1 MKRSLAGRL
10 VLLTLVIGFIAP
22 LVHAQQP
29 MKMAVVN
36 SQNVLERS
44 VEGKKVI
51 AQLQQRD
58 KANQAALAKM
68 DDDIRAL
75 ETKLN
80 TQRLTLTDEAL
91 FNLNSDLDKK
101 RKDRQ
106 RFAEDS
112 LKDIQELQAKL
123 FLKVQNELI
132 AIIEQ
137 IGKEKAYELI
147 FDLAKSGAVYFNPAI
162 DITDEVIKRYDGS
175 KAAAPTK

>member
-1 MKRSLAGRL
+1 MKRALATRI
-10 VLLTLVIGFIAP
+10 LLPALIIGTLVP
-22 LVHAQQP
+22 LTYAQQP
-29 MKMAVVN
+29 TKIAAVN
-36 SQNVLERS
+36 SQAVLERS

-51 AQLQQRD
+51 AQLQQKD
-58 KANQAALAKM
+58 KSNQAALTKM
-68 DDDIRAL
+68 DDDIRQL

-91 FNLNSDLDKK
+91 IQLNSDLEKK

-112 LKDIQELQAKL
+112 LRDIQELQGRL

-137 IGKEKAYELI
+137 IGKEKGYELI

-162 DITDEVIKRYDGS
+162 DITEDVVKRYD
-175 KAAAPTK
+175 AAKPAPTK

>member
-1 MKRSLAGRL
+1 MKRVLAGRL
-10 VLLTLVIGFIAP
+10 ALLALGIAVFVP
-22 LVHAQQP
+22 LTYAQQP

-36 SQNVLERS
+36 SQMVLERS
-44 VEGKKVI
+44 VEGKRVI

-58 KANQAALAKM
+58 KANQATLTKM
-68 DDDIRAL
+68 DDDIRSL

-162 DITDEVIKRYDGS
+162 DITEDVIKRYDGS
-175 KAAAPTK
+175 KAAAPAK

>member
-1 MKRSLAGRL
+1 MKRALASRI
-10 VLLTLVIGFIAP
+10 LLITLIIGTLVP
-22 LVHAQQP
+22 LTYAQQAT
-29 MKMAVVN
+29 KIAAVN
-36 SQNVLERS
+36 SQAVLERS

-51 AQLQQRD
+51 AQLQQKD
-58 KANQAALAKM
+58 KSNQAALTKM
-68 DDDIRAL
+68 DDDIRQL

-91 FNLNSDLDKK
+91 IQLNSDLEKK

-112 LKDIQELQAKL
+112 LRDIQELQGRL

-137 IGKEKAYELI
+137 IGKERGYELI

-162 DITDEVIKRYDGS
+162 DVTDDVVKRYDS
-175 KAAAPTK
+175 AKAAAPTK